1 MKKYL
6 LIFLSIF
13 SLFFLN
19 SDVFASVEFG
29 LSSGNRPYIIP
40 YNSSILMTGPAERY
54 MSFGN
59 DTLYNLPNYPRY
71 FLLTMC
77 TDATVSSYSS
87 FNNTIDNVSFFKTD
101 YKCYFPG
108 SSYDGGRVMYI
119 YGQSNPT
126 TQCSV
131 NGDNC
136 ITGGLIKLYNDKN
149 SSWTLLQ
156 ESYSRDT
163 ISIDYASNTIV
174 SNDATIINQ
183 NNNIINGQ
191 YSINNSINNQGQN
204 IINNQN
210 NNQQQ
215 TNDRLDNINGSLNDD
230 SAPDT
235 SNAFSDIKL
244 NTNSA
249 ISNLVLMP
257 INYLNRIL
265 NLSKN
270 TCTTYS
276 LDFGIFNSNYKL
288 NLPCIK
294 LINFFGDQLWN
305 VIDYLISFY
314 MIYNIIMLA
323 ISAFEDFTS
332 LRDSYLSLYQ
342 PKHADTGYKPK
353 HGGD

>member
-1 MKKYL
+1 MRKYF
-6 LIFLSIF
+6 LILFSVF

-19 SDVFASVEFG
+19 ENVFASTEFG
-29 LSSGNRPYIIP
+29 LSSGNRPYTIP
-40 YNSSILMTGPAERY
+40 YNSSILMTGSGERY

-77 TDATVSSYSS
+77 TDATVSSFSS
-87 FNNTIDNVSFFKTD
+87 FNNTIENVSFFKTD

-136 ITGGLIKLYNDKN
+136 MTGGLIKLYNDKN

-174 SNDATIINQ
+174 SNDAAIINQ
-183 NNNIINGQ
+183 NNSIINGQ

-204 IINNQN
+204 IIDNQN
-210 NNQQQ
+210 KNQQQ
-215 TNDRLDNINGSLNDD
+215 TNNKLDDVNKNLSDESAPTNDD
-230 SAPDT
+230 VSSKTNEWNSKLAGTGPV
-235 SNAFSDIKL
+235 SNM
-244 NTNSA
+244 
-249 ISNLVLMP
+249 VLMP
-257 INYLNRIL
+257 ITLLNGYIQ
-265 NLSKN
+265 
-270 TCTTYS
+270 
-276 LDFGIFNSNYKL
+276 GFNSTCNSFNLGNFYGTDIV
-288 NLPCIK
+288 LPCIDISK
-294 LINFFGDQLWN
+294 YLGATLWN
-305 VIDYLISFY
+305 IIDILFSGF
-314 MIYNIIMLA
+314 MI
-323 ISAFEDFTS
+323 FEIGKKFVKIFNDFTN
-332 LRDSYLSLYQ
+332 LKDNQIDDLY
-342 PKHADTGYKPK
+342 
-353 HGGD
+353 GGGK

>member
-6 LIFLSIF
+6 LILF
-13 SLFFLN
+13 SVFSFFFI
-19 SDVFASVEFG
+19 SDNVFASVEFG
-29 LSSGNRPYIIP
+29 LSSGNRPYTIP
-40 YNSSILMTGPAERY
+40 YNTSILMTGPGERY

-87 FNNTIDNVSFFKTD
+87 FNNTIESVSFFKTD

-119 YGQSNPT
+119 FGQSNPT

-136 ITGGLIKLYNDKN
+136 MTGGLIKLYNDKN

-156 ESYSRDT
+156 ESYSRDS

-183 NNNIINGQ
+183 NNSIINGQ

-204 IINNQN
+204 IIDNQN
-210 NNQQQ
+210 KNQQQ
-215 TNDRLDNINGSLNDD
+215 TNNKLDDVNKNLSDESAPSNDD
-230 SAPDT
+230 VSSKTNEWNSKLAGTGPV
-235 SNAFSDIKL
+235 SNM
-244 NTNSA
+244 
-249 ISNLVLMP
+249 VLMP
-257 INYLNRIL
+257 ITLLNGYI
-265 NLSKN
+265 N
-270 TCTTYS
+270 
-276 LDFGIFNSNYKL
+276 GFNSTCNSFNLGNFYGTDIV
-288 NLPCIK
+288 LPCIDISK
-294 LINFFGDQLWN
+294 YLGATLWN
-305 VIDYLISFY
+305 IIDILFSGF
-314 MIYNIIMLA
+314 MI
-323 ISAFEDFTS
+323 FEIGKKFVKIFNDFTN
-332 LRDSYLSLYQ
+332 LKDNQIDDLY
-342 PKHADTGYKPK
+342 
-353 HGGD
+353 GGGK